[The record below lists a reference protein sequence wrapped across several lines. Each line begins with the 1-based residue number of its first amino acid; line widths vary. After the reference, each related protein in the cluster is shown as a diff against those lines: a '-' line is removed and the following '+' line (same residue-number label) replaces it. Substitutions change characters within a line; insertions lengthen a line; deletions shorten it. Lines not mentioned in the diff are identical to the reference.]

1 MTLSARTCLQCL
13 SRTWLM
19 GAAMTTRGMQNI
31 GLLYAL
37 DPGLQ
42 AIYPQAPALSVAR
55 LRYAE
60 HVNTHPFM
68 APLFVGILL
77 AMENQIARGDVA
89 PESITAI
96 KNTAASTLS
105 ALGDSFFSGT
115 VLVFWVFLA
124 ILLLQTGHN
133 ALAIVVMALLF
144 LLQAA
149 FRVITFF
156 LGVRMGLGALM
167 VLRRMDLINY
177 GDRIKLANA
186 ALLSVCIW
194 HLFPE
199 ATHHDLWGP
208 FGAGLLALGLAAFG
222 VAHWHVPRV
231 FFPYLL
237 VGCVVL
243 GLL

>member
-1 MTLSARTCLQCL
+1 MPLNARTCLLCL

-31 GLLYAL
+31 GLIYAL

-42 AIYPQAPALSVAR
+42 AIYPQPQALSTAR

-60 HVNTHPFM
+60 HVNTHPLL

-77 AMENQIARGDVA
+77 AMEQQIAAGAGA

-96 KNTAASTLS
+96 KNTAATTLS

-115 VLVFWVFLA
+115 VLVFWVFTV
-124 ILLLQTGHN
+124 ILLLQTGNN
-133 ALAIVVMALLF
+133 ALAITLTVLLF
-144 LLQAA
+144 LLQAL
-149 FRVITFF
+149 FRAGTFC
-156 LGVRMGLGALM
+156 LGVRMGLGGLM
-167 VLRRMDLINY
+167 VLRRMNLINH
-177 GDRIKLANA
+177 GEFLKLVNA
-186 ALLSVCIW
+186 VLLSLCIW
-194 HLFPE
+194 SLFPA

-208 FGAGLLALGLAAFG
+208 FGIGLAALGLAAFG
-222 VAHWHVPRV
+222 VARLHLPRSI
-231 FFPYLL
+231 FPYLL
-237 VGCVVL
+237 LGCMAF

>member
-1 MTLSARTCLQCL
+1 
-13 SRTWLM
+13 
-19 GAAMTTRGMQNI
+19 MTTRGMQNI

-42 AIYPQAPALSVAR
+42 AIYPQAQNLSTAR

-77 AMENQIARGDVA
+77 AMESQIARGDVA
-89 PESITAI
+89 PENITAI
-96 KNTAASTLS
+96 KNTAATTLS

-115 VLVFWVFLA
+115 VLVFWAFLT

-133 ALAIVVMALLF
+133 VLAIMVMVLLF

-156 LGVRMGLGALM
+156 LGVRTGFGALM

-177 GDRIKLANA
+177 GDRIKLVNA
-186 ALLSVCIW
+186 VLLSFCIW
-194 HLFPE
+194 HLFPA
-199 ATHHDLWGP
+199 ATHQDLWGP
-208 FGAGLLALGLAAFG
+208 FGAGLLALGLAAFW
-222 VAHWHVPRV
+222 VARWHVPRA

-237 VGCVVL
+237 LGCVIL

>member
-1 MTLSARTCLQCL
+1 MMLSARTCLQCL

-42 AIYPQAPALSVAR
+42 AIYPQAGALSTAR

-77 AMENQIARGDVA
+77 SMEKQIAQGSVA

-96 KNTAASTLS
+96 KNTAATTLS

-115 VLVFWVFLA
+115 VLVFWVFLTT
-124 ILLLQTGHN
+124 LLLQTGHN
-133 ALAIVVMALLF
+133 ALAIALMVLLF

-149 FRVITFF
+149 FRIITFF
-156 LGVRMGLGALM
+156 LGVRTGLGALM

-177 GDRIKLANA
+177 GDSIKLINA
-186 ALLSVCIW
+186 VLLSACIW
-194 HLFPE
+194 RLFPA

-208 FGAGLLALGLAAFG
+208 FGAGLLALGLTAFW
-222 VAHWHVPRV
+222 VARWHVPRA

-237 VGCVVL
+237 LGCVIL

>member
-1 MTLSARTCLQCL
+1 MPLTARTCLQCL

-19 GAAMTTRGMQNI
+19 GAALTTRGMQNI

-42 AIYPQAPALSVAR
+42 AIYPQPQALSAAR
-55 LRYAE
+55 QRYVE

-77 AMENQIARGDVA
+77 AMEQQIAAGAVA
-89 PESITAI
+89 QESITAI
-96 KNTAASTLS
+96 KNTAATTLS

-115 VLVFWVFLA
+115 VLVFWVFA
-124 ILLLQTGHN
+124 TTLLLQTGHN
-133 ALAIVVMALLF
+133 PLAIALTVLLF

-149 FRVITFF
+149 FRIGTFF
-156 LGVRMGLGALM
+156 LGVRMGLGALLE
-167 VLRRMDLINY
+167 LRRMNLINH
-177 GDRIKLANA
+177 GEILKLVNA
-186 ALLSVCIW
+186 VLLSMCIW
-194 HLFPE
+194 SLFPA

-208 FGAGLLALGLAAFG
+208 FGIGLAALGLAAFS
-222 VAHWHVPRV
+222 VARLHVPRSI
-231 FFPYLL
+231 FPYLL
-237 VGCVVL
+237 LGCTAF